1 MDSNQKSIRNRIIA
15 NWATRIF
22 LIFATIVMLYP
33 FVWNLLASFKSNTEF
48 LTDPFALPTALH
60 FDNYVRAF
68 VKSKM
73 GNYFMNSII
82 LVLFSTALLIVL
94 VVPISYVLTRFK
106 FFGSKMI
113 LNLYMACIFI
123 QATYI
128 MVPLF
133 LQVNSFNMLDNRGM
147 LGVIYAVLQFPFAIF
162 VLSGFLRSVPRD
174 YEEAAKID
182 GSGNMGVLVRIIA
195 PIAKPGIVTVG
206 MLSAMGFWNEYPLA
220 LVLIQS
226 EGKKTLPVGLANLF
240 EVQRY
245 ATDWSALFAAL
256 ILVLIPTI
264 ILFVIGQKQLLQGIS
279 AGGIKG

>member
-1 MDSNQKSIRNRIIA
+1 MTSNQQSLLKMNIA
-15 NWATRIF
+15 HWITRLF
-22 LIFATIVMLYP
+22 LIVATIVLLYP

-48 LTDPFALPTALH
+48 LTDPFSFPQALH

-68 VKSKM
+68 QKSKM
-73 GNYFMNSII
+73 GSYFLNSIFLVVLSTAI
-82 LVLFSTALLIVL
+82 LVIF
-94 VVPISYVLTRFK
+94 VVPMAYVLTRFK
-106 FFGSKMI
+106 FWGSKLI
-113 LNLYMACIFI
+113 LNLYMACIFL
-123 QATYI
+123 QASYI

-133 LQVNSFNMLDNRGM
+133 LQVNSFGMLDNRGM
-147 LGVIYAVLQFPFAIF
+147 LSLIYAVLQFPFAIF
-162 VLSGFLRSVPRD
+162 VLSGFLKSVPRD

-182 GSGNMGVLVRIIA
+182 GCGNTGVLVRIVA
-195 PIAKPGIVTVG
+195 PLAKPGIVTVC
-206 MLSAMGFWNEYPLA
+206 MLAAMGFWNEYPLA

-226 EGKKTLPVGLANLF
+226 DSKKTLPVGLANLF

-264 ILFVIGQKQLLQGIS
+264 LLYVIGQKQLLQGIS